1 MESAGSQMTYL
12 ETVNY
17 LMQRLPMFSRTGAA
31 AYKKDLHNI
40 RRLCDALGNPEKKF
54 KSIHVAGT
62 NGKGSV
68 STALAAVLQSA
79 GYKTGLHT
87 SPHLVDFRERIR
99 INGELCTENF
109 VVDFTAR
116 IAPLIEET
124 EPSFFEISVA
134 MAFEW
139 FAQQQVDVAVIEVGL
154 GGRLDS
160 TNIITPLLSVITNI
174 GLDHTDLLGT
184 TLAAIAGEKAG
195 IIKAGIPVVIGAKQP
210 ETEPVF
216 REKAL
221 TEKSEIFFG
230 PDFVQVK
237 RVGQSTAGTQYEA
250 HVWSGES
257 FSFTS
262 DLQGVYQEENL
273 ATVLT
278 AAGILEKE
286 RQFTI
291 LPAALKKG
299 LSQVTR
305 SGLRGRYEVLQNQ
318 PLVVADVAHNADG
331 LKPVIAQFETECAGR
346 QMHIVVGFV
355 RDKDLDA
362 ALSLLPK
369 SARYYWCNAQIPR
382 ALPAAEL
389 AVLADAKELGGEVF
403 STVEEA
409 VKEAQNALA
418 ENDILLITGSFFVVG
433 EALPMFGGGE

>member
-1 MESAGSQMTYL
+1 MTYL
-12 ETVNY
+12 ETVDY

-40 RRLCDALGNPEKKF
+40 RRLCDALGNPEKNF

-68 STALAAVLQSA
+68 STALAAVLQAA

-99 INGELCTENF
+99 INGELCTESF

-116 IAPLIEET
+116 IAPLIEEI

-139 FAQQQVDVAVIEVGL
+139 FARQEVDVAVIEVGL

-174 GLDHTDLLGT
+174 GLDHTDLLGN
-184 TLAAIAGEKAG
+184 TLALIAGEKAG
-195 IIKAGIPVVIGAKQP
+195 IIKAGVPVVIGTKQV

-221 TEKSEIFFG
+221 DENSEIFFAA
-230 PDFVQVK
+230 DNWKVE
-237 RVGQSTAGTQYEA
+237 RVGPSASGCQYEIQSA
-250 HVWSGES
+250 GGES
-257 FSFTS
+257 FSFIS
-262 DLQGVYQEENL
+262 DLCGDYQEENV

-278 AAGILEKE
+278 ALTVLQEQNLFEISSASILS
-286 RQFTI
+286 
-291 LPAALKKG
+291 G
-299 LSQVTR
+299 LAQVTKT
-305 SGLRGRYEVLQNQ
+305 GLRGRYEKLQKE
-318 PLVVADVAHNADG
+318 PLMIADVAHNADG
-331 LKPVIAQFETECAGR
+331 LKSVVAQFEGESAGR
-346 QMHIVVGFV
+346 QMHIVAGFV

-369 SARYYWCNAQIPR
+369 DARYYWCNAQIPR
-382 ALPAAEL
+382 ALPAG
-389 AVLADAKELGGEVF
+389 ELGALAAEKGLAGEVF
-403 STVEEA
+403 FSVAEA
-409 VKEAQNALA
+409 VQAAQAVLT
-418 ENDILLITGSFFVVG
+418 EKDCLLITGSFFIVG
-433 EALPMFGGGE
+433 EALLLFG

>member
-1 MESAGSQMTYL
+1 MEPAGNIMTYP
-12 ETVNY
+12 ETVAY

-40 RRLCDALGNPEKKF
+40 RRLCDALGNPQHKF
-54 KSIHVAGT
+54 KSIHVGGT

-68 STALAAVLQSA
+68 STALAAVLQAA

-99 INGELCTENF
+99 IDGELCTESF

-116 IAPLIEET
+116 IAPLIEEI

-184 TLAAIAGEKAG
+184 TLAEIAGEKAG
-195 IIKAGIPVVIGAKQP
+195 IIKPGIPVVVGAKQP
-210 ETEPVF
+210 ETESIF

-221 TEKSEIFFG
+221 AEKSEIFFA
-230 PDFVQVK
+230 PDFGKVK
-237 RVGQSTAGTQYEA
+237 RVGGSAAGTQYEA
-250 HVWSGES
+250 QVVSGET
-257 FSFTS
+257 FLFTS
-262 DLQGVYQEENL
+262 DLQGFYQEENL
-273 ATVLT
+273 ATVLL

-291 LPAALKKG
+291 LPAALKEG
-299 LSQVTR
+299 LAQVAR
-305 SGLRGRYEVLQNQ
+305 AGLRGRYEVLQNQ
-318 PLVVADVAHNADG
+318 PLIVADVAHNADG
-331 LKPVIAQFETECAGR
+331 LKSVVAQFKSESAGR
-346 QMHIVVGFV
+346 NMHIVAGFV

-362 ALSLLPK
+362 ALSLLPV

-389 AVLADAKELGGEVF
+389 AALATHKGLTGEVF
-403 STVEEA
+403 SSVEEA
-409 VKEAQNALA
+409 VKTARNILGT
-418 ENDILLITGSFFVVG
+418 NDCLLITGSFFIVG
-433 EALPMFGGGE
+433 EALPLFGGV

>member
-1 MESAGSQMTYL
+1 MTYL
-12 ETVNY
+12 ETVDH
-17 LMQRLPMFSRTGAA
+17 LMQRLPMFSRAGAA

-40 RRLCDALGNPEKKF
+40 RRLCDALGNPENKF

-68 STALAAVLQSA
+68 STSLAAVLQFA

-99 INGELCTENF
+99 INGELCTEQF

-116 IAPLIEET
+116 IAPLIEEI

-139 FAQQQVDVAVIEVGL
+139 FAQQQVDIAVIEVGL

-174 GLDHTDLLGT
+174 GLDHTDLLGN
-184 TLAAIAGEKAG
+184 TLALIAGEKAG
-195 IIKAGIPVVIGAKQP
+195 IIKADVPVVIGAKQL

-221 TEKSEIFFG
+221 AERSEISFAA
-230 PDFVQVK
+230 DNWKVE
-237 RVGQSTAGTQYEA
+237 RVGQSISGCQYKAQSAG
-250 HVWSGES
+250 GKS
-257 FSFTS
+257 FSFIS
-262 DLQGVYQEENL
+262 DLCGDYQEENL

-278 AAGILEKE
+278 AITVLQEENLFEISHSAILS
-286 RQFTI
+286 
-291 LPAALKKG
+291 G
-299 LSQVTR
+299 LAQVTKT
-305 SGLRGRYEVLQNQ
+305 GLRGRYEKLQNE
-318 PLVVADVAHNADG
+318 PLIIADVAHNADG
-331 LKPVIAQFETECAGR
+331 LKSVIAQFKAESAGK
-346 QMHIVVGFV
+346 QMHLVAGFV

-369 SARYYWCNAQIPR
+369 NARYYWCNAQISR
-382 ALPAAEL
+382 ALPAAQL
-389 AVLADAKELGGEVF
+389 AALAAGKGLAGEVF
-403 STVEEA
+403 SSVEEA
-409 VKEAQNALA
+409 VKSAQAVLT
-418 ENDILLITGSFFVVG
+418 EKDCLLITGSFFIVG
-433 EALPMFGGGE
+433 EALLLFG